1 MAAENL
7 RNFEPAVRRCR
18 HHPRIV
24 CGLDTK
30 HSRMALA
37 AGAAFLLTMSLNSP
51 AEPARKKVIATG
63 WDQATTAELRANLAA
78 MEQQPFDGVALYAYG
93 SVASGKPVPLHVAF
107 GTQAWQRAWFQ
118 NCVDDLRACKFQKF
132 TDNFVLLG
140 ANPGDVD
147 WFDDDG
153 WRAIVE
159 HWRIAAWLAK
169 QGGLKGLLFDPEP
182 YAPPFSQF
190 LFDTQPDKARHTFA
204 EYQAQARLRG
214 RQIMQAVAA
223 EFPDI
228 VLFSYF
234 LNSVQPGGAP
244 QPARL
249 AHEGYGLLPA
259 FLDGWLDALPPGATL
274 VDGCESSYL
283 YNSAERFLAATVRIK
298 GDAQQFVAP
307 ENRAKYRAQ
316 VQAGFGIYLDAY
328 WNPPNSSWHIVAA
341 SNETRA
347 ARLGQNVAAALRA
360 ADEYVWIYGEKFR
373 WWPTPNQ
380 NVRPQSWPE
389 ALPGCAAEL
398 GMARDAN
405 AYARECVAAGKS
417 RDVLKNGEFAAEPGK
432 KMPDGWNCW
441 QGEKSHGQFT
451 WEAGAGT
458 AGKNAARASGVHDG
472 CFIQGFP
479 VQPGER
485 YAVQIQRRLQGA
497 GEAWLRV
504 RWQSP
509 EGHWMLEGEDV
520 LLYADGPR
528 NVWREIF
535 GAVQVPPGVGRLLV
549 LLSVAGQVTTNDV
562 AWFSAAR
569 VYKME

>member
-1 MAAENL
+1 
-7 RNFEPAVRRCR
+7 
-18 HHPRIV
+18 
-24 CGLDTK
+24 
-30 HSRMALA
+30 MALV
-37 AGAAFLLTMSLNSP
+37 AGAVFLIMLVLPSP
-51 AEPARKKVIATG
+51 AEPTRKKLIATG
-63 WDQATTAELRANLAA
+63 WDQATTAELRTNLAA
-78 MEQQPFDGVALYAYG
+78 MELQPFDGVALYAHG
-93 SVASGKPVPLHVAF
+93 RDANGKTVPLHVAF

-118 NCVDDLRACKFQKF
+118 GCVDDLKACKFQKF

-140 ANPGDVD
+140 ANPGNVD

-153 WRAIVE
+153 WRAVVE
-159 HWRIAAWLAK
+159 HWRTAAWLAK

-182 YAPPFSQF
+182 YSQPFSQF
-190 LFDTQPDKARHTFA
+190 LFDAQPDKARHTFA
-204 EYQAQARLRG
+204 AYQAQARLRG
-214 RQIMQAVAA
+214 RQVMGAIAA
-223 EFPDI
+223 EFPDL
-228 VLFSYF
+228 VLFCYF

-259 FLDGWLDALPPGATL
+259 FLDGWLDAAPSSVTL

-298 GDAQQFVAP
+298 GDAQQFVSP

-328 WNPPNSSWHIVAA
+328 WNPPTSSWHIVTA
-341 SNETRA
+341 SNETHA

-360 ADEYVWIYGEKFR
+360 ADEYVWIYGEQFR
-373 WWPTPNQ
+373 WWPTANA
-380 NVRPQSWPE
+380 NVKRQTWPE
-389 ALPGCAAEL
+389 VLPGCAAEL
-398 GMARDAN
+398 GMARDATTF
-405 AYARECVAAGKS
+405 ARECMAAGRS
-417 RDVLKNGEFAAEPGK
+417 RDVLKNGEFAAEAGK
-432 KMPDGWNCW
+432 KMPTEWGSW
-441 QGEKSHGQFT
+441 QSEKSHGQFT
-451 WEAGAGT
+451 WEAI
-458 AGKNAARASGVHDG
+458 AGKNLARAYGVHDG
-472 CFIQGFP
+472 CFIQGLP

-485 YAVQIQRRLQGA
+485 YAVQVQRRLQGG

-509 EGHWMLEGEDV
+509 EGHWMLEGDDV

-528 NVWREIF
+528 DGWREIF

-549 LLSVAGQVTTNDV
+549 LLSAAGQATTNDV

-569 VYKME
+569 VYKLE

>member
-1 MAAENL
+1 
-7 RNFEPAVRRCR
+7 
-18 HHPRIV
+18 
-24 CGLDTK
+24 
-30 HSRMALA
+30 MALL
-37 AGAAFLLTMSLNSP
+37 AGAACLLLMALP
-51 AEPARKKVIATG
+51 ALAEPARKKLIATG
-63 WDQATTAELRANLAA
+63 WDQATTAELRTNLTA
-78 MEQQPFDGVALYAYG
+78 MEQRPFDGVALYARG
-93 SVASGKPVPLHVAF
+93 RDASGKQVPLHVAF

-118 NCVDDLRACKFQKF
+118 PCVDDLRACRFQKF

-140 ANPGDVD
+140 ANAGNVD
-147 WFDDDG
+147 WFDDAG
-153 WRAIVE
+153 WAQVVE

-182 YAPPFSQF
+182 YSQPFSQF
-190 LFDTQPDKARHTFA
+190 LYDAQPDQARHSFA
-204 EYQAQARLRG
+204 DYQAQARLRG
-214 RQIMQAVAA
+214 RQVMQAVAA
-223 EFPDI
+223 EFPDL
-228 VLFSYF
+228 VLFCYF
-234 LNSVQPGGAP
+234 LNSVQPGRAP

-259 FLDGWLDALPPGATL
+259 FLDGWLDAIPPGVTL

-328 WNPPNSSWHIVAA
+328 WNPPTSAWHIVTA
-341 SNETRA
+341 SNETHA

-380 NVRPQSWPE
+380 NVRAQSWPE

-398 GMARDAN
+398 GMARDAT
-405 AYARECVAAGKS
+405 AFARERIAQGAAPG
-417 RDVLKNGEFAAEPGK
+417 VMQNGDFAAESGK

-451 WEAGAGT
+451 WAAGAGA

-472 CFIQGFP
+472 CFIQGVP

-485 YAVQIQRRLQGA
+485 YAVQVQRRLQGG

-509 EGHWMLEGEDV
+509 EGHWMLEGDDV

-528 NVWREIF
+528 DGWREIF

-549 LLSVAGQVTTNDV
+549 LLPVAGQATTNDV

-569 VYKME
+569 VYKLE